1 MTGGPCGG
9 HADLG
14 FSDILSMSLDAVK
27 SLVHSRVEVQF
38 GADTAAQCRTVTACR
53 KKLEAL
59 EKRRKSQCRGQDLGF
74 DQP

>member
-1 MTGGPCGG
+1 MR
-9 HADLG
+9 
-14 FSDILSMSLDAVK
+14 ILDFQIFRMSLDAVK